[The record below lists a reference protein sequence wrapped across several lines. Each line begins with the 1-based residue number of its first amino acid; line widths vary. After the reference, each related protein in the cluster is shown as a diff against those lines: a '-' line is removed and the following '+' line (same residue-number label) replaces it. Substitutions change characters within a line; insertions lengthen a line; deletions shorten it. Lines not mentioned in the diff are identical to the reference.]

1 LNSDEVVIAGAGII
15 GLAVAFEL
23 LEQGVAV
30 RVLAPEEE
38 TGTATLTAAGMLAPV
53 SEADVEHIDL
63 IPLALD
69 SLARYPDFISR
80 VEAASGMTCGYR
92 SEGTLWVAL
101 QRDHRAELDHLLA
114 FMADRDMTAQKLD
127 ARSLRQLEPA
137 LSPRVVAGCRIPG
150 DHQVDPRALREAL
163 FSAIRQR
170 GAQVDVAV
178 ARGFETQGGS
188 LAGLWIQRCGQQES
202 EWLPCQRAV
211 LALGAW
217 LGKDFDGALPAC
229 GMRPVWGQVL
239 RVRGVPLLDH
249 VVRTPDVYLVPRSD
263 GRLIIG
269 ASSEERG
276 FDASAHAG
284 ATYELL
290 RHAIAAVPDI
300 AELELEE
307 ISVGF
312 RPATRDHL
320 PVIGA
325 TETPGL
331 HLCGGHFRNGV
342 LLAPGSAAALAA
354 SLLAGKDIPDLA
366 AFSPRRFETAT

>member
-1 LNSDEVVIAGAGII
+1 MNATEVVIVGAGII

-23 LEQGVAV
+23 QEQGVPV
-30 RVLAPEEE
+30 RVLNATDE
-38 TGTATLTAAGMLAPV
+38 TGTAALTAAGMLAPV

-69 SLARYPDFISR
+69 SLARYPDFVRR
-80 VEAASGMTCGYR
+80 VEAASGLSCGYR

-101 QRDHRAELDHLLA
+101 QRDHRAELEHLLD
-114 FMADRDMTAQKLD
+114 FMADRDMAAQRLD
-127 ARSLRQLEPA
+127 ARKLRQYEPA

-163 FSAIRQR
+163 FTAIRQR
-170 GAQVDVAV
+170 GAPVEVAS
-178 ARGFETQGGS
+178 ARGFETRSGS
-188 LAGLWIQRCGQQES
+188 LAGLWVQRQGQQES
-202 EWLPCQRAV
+202 EWLPCDRAV
-211 LALGAW
+211 LAPGAW
-217 LGKDFDGALPAC
+217 LGKDFEGVLPAC
-229 GMRPVWGQVL
+229 GMRPVRGQVL
-239 RVRGVPLLDH
+239 RLRGAPLLDH
-249 VVRTPDVYLVPRSD
+249 VIRTPDVYLVPRSD

-276 FDASAHAG
+276 FDGSAHAG
-284 ATYELL
+284 ATYEML

-325 TETPGL
+325 TGTPGL
-331 HLCGGHFRNGV
+331 HLCGGHFRNGI

-354 SLLAGKDIPDLA
+354 SLVAGTDLPGLAP
-366 AFSPRRFETAT
+366 FSPRRFETAT